1 MHENE
6 TLSVII
12 YFFNTFNETEAYH
25 IWGGGPFSLGEHMIN
40 KYKNFVSTY
49 GHYAAPALFIC
60 DLDAEN
66 YQKVVDRAC
75 ELYNG
80 RKNLKHV

>member
-1 MHENE
+1 MYENE

-12 YFFNTFNETEAYH
+12 YFFNKFNEEEAYH
-25 IWGGGPFSLGEHMIN
+25 IWGGGPYSLGEHMF
-40 KYKNFVSTY
+40 KKFQSFMSTY
-49 GHYAAPALFIC
+49 GPYGAPTMFLC
-60 DLDAEN
+60 ELDSEN

-80 RKNLKHV
+80 RKNRK

>member
-1 MHENE
+1 MYENE

-12 YFFNTFNETEAYH
+12 YFFNKFSEDEAYH
-25 IWGGGPFSLGEHMIN
+25 IWGGGPYSLGEHMFN
-40 KYKNFVSTY
+40 KFKNFMSTY
-49 GHYAAPALFIC
+49 GPYGAPSMFLC
-60 DLDAEN
+60 ELDSEN

-80 RKNLKHV
+80 RKNRK

>member
-1 MHENE
+1 MYENE

-12 YFFNTFNETEAYH
+12 YFFNKFNEDEAYH
-25 IWGGGPFSLGEHMIN
+25 IWGGGPYSLGEHMFN
-40 KYKNFVSTY
+40 KFKNFMSTY
-49 GHYAAPALFIC
+49 GPYGAPAMFLC
-60 DLDAEN
+60 ELDSEN

-80 RKNLKHV
+80 RKNRK